1 MDNGLHPFP
10 WKNNNNNVQT
20 YNEDNERTNEGT
32 FKDLSSF
39 LFFSF
44 LFFHAR
50 FVAYYRYWANRGR
63 IKRRKGRGIW
73 ESGIKRREGENEKA
87 ITSKASTRAK
97 ERERERVMVV
107 RGGREGRFSRRDFVL
122 ELAFRIVP
130 TSSRQIDVADSP
142 PTKVIPAEMG
152 KGDRGRKKGR
162 PPPPRLC
169 AANDKK
175 FARSQSRVSTLWHTF
190 LSSVPSFYLRTCG
203 CTGIM
208 GKESRWFVVSRLCK
222 PVYIETFGFG
232 FWSF

>member
-1 MDNGLHPFP
+1 MDNGLHPFS

-97 ERERERVMVV
+97 KRERESD
-107 RGGREGRFSRRDFVL
+107 GGERRERRAILSERLCPRTRFSNRSNLQSANRR
-122 ELAFRIVP
+122 RRQP
-130 TSSRQIDVADSP
+130 SNKSNSRRNGEGGSGEEKREA
-142 PTKVIPAEMG
+142 AAAAAL
-152 KGDRGRKKGR
+152 RGE
-162 PPPPRLC
+162 
-169 AANDKK
+169 
-175 FARSQSRVSTLWHTF
+175 W
-190 LSSVPSFYLRTCG
+190 
-203 CTGIM
+203 
-208 GKESRWFVVSRLCK
+208 
-222 PVYIETFGFG
+222 
-232 FWSF
+232 

>member
-1 MDNGLHPFP
+1 MDNGLHPFS

-44 LFFHAR
+44 LFFPRVIRRVLSLLGKQGKDKKKERKRNLGIWDQTEGRRERKSNYVKSEHAR
-50 FVAYYRYWANRGR
+50 
-63 IKRRKGRGIW
+63 
-73 ESGIKRREGENEKA
+73 
-87 ITSKASTRAK
+87 

-232 FWSF
+232 FGSF

>member
-39 LFFSF
+39 LSFPF
-44 LFFHAR
+44 LFFPRAIRRVLSLLGKQGKDKKKKRKRNLGIWDQTEERRERKSNYVKSEHAR
-50 FVAYYRYWANRGR
+50 
-63 IKRRKGRGIW
+63 
-73 ESGIKRREGENEKA
+73 
-87 ITSKASTRAK
+87 

>member
-87 ITSKASTRAK
+87 ITSKAR
-97 ERERERVMVV
+97 RERESD
-107 RGGREGRFSRRDFVL
+107 GGERRERRAILSERLCPRTRFSNRSNLQSANRR
-122 ELAFRIVP
+122 RRQP
-130 TSSRQIDVADSP
+130 SNKSNSRRNGEGGSGEEKREA
-142 PTKVIPAEMG
+142 AAAAAL
-152 KGDRGRKKGR
+152 RG
-162 PPPPRLC
+162 
-169 AANDKK
+169 
-175 FARSQSRVSTLWHTF
+175 
-190 LSSVPSFYLRTCG
+190 
-203 CTGIM
+203 
-208 GKESRWFVVSRLCK
+208 E
-222 PVYIETFGFG
+222 
-232 FWSF
+232 